1 MGALWSALEIVRDIL
16 SQSEKDESG
25 ERENTSV
32 EEGRETGAIVR
43 NGVEIDYINMYLMER
58 EYRENEK
65 ARNNTL
71 I

>member
-1 MGALWSALEIVRDIL
+1 MRRAYL
-16 SQSEKDESG
+16 SVLATNHVAINMYKKHG
-25 ERENTSV
+25 FV